1 MNVSPAAA
9 VACGLNRGAGGL
21 YGGCPSEV
29 ETGFCRRCVGVGLH
43 PSLAVQE
50 RIGLQAVHRLRSTI
64 VERARDSGGLRAG
77 HRNHVPD
84 LYSANVSYPGMN
96 LQIAATL
103 DRALIAVGPRPVH
116 GARHDAHGSPR

>member
-1 MNVSPAAA
+1 V
-9 VACGLNRGAGGL
+9 VAFVRRTRGQLTVCRDEIATL
-21 YGGCPSEV
+21 RASYGGAQPVVRSLDGTACP
-29 ETGFCRRCVGVGLH
+29 T
-43 PSLAVQE
+43 
-50 RIGLQAVHRLRSTI
+50 
-64 VERARDSGGLRAG
+64 RDW
-77 HRNHVPD
+77 NHVPD